1 MGFLSRLG
9 LEFHPEGFVQ
19 QLPRMGVGMLG
30 VFMIVVIIILATY
43 LIAKLTGE
51 KKEKDEDS

>member
-1 MGFLSRLG
+1 MEFLSKLG

-30 VFMIVVIIILATY
+30 VFMIVGVIILATY
-43 LIAKLTGE
+43 LIAKFTRGKKDTSEE
-51 KKEKDEDS
+51 K